1 MPRLNL
7 LWMRTSRQRRTYLLA
22 ERMQEMVMTQFQALL
37 ISRLAIAASIL
48 VSAGSALA
56 AQGPGVESG
65 TASQTT
71 QLVMAILVYGA
82 SAAIIGAGLIGA
94 LRGHC
99 ALSAAAPVAAH
110 MRRDHGAARPVL
122 LHIGDV
128 AFADRI
134 GARIVTR
141 IDAIRRV
148 IGRDAQAGLGPP
160 AWRRH
165 VVRRHRLGHTDDSAS
180 RLRLGAHAN

>member
-1 MPRLNL
+1 
-7 LWMRTSRQRRTYLLA
+7 
-22 ERMQEMVMTQFQALL
+22 MTQFQALL

-94 LRGHC
+94 LRGH
-99 ALSAAAPVAAH
+99 
-110 MRRDHGAARPVL
+110 
-122 LHIGDV
+122 
-128 AFADRI
+128 
-134 GARIVTR
+134 
-141 IDAIRRV
+141 
-148 IGRDAQAGLGPP
+148 
-160 AWRRH
+160 
-165 VVRRHRLGHTDDSAS
+165 
-180 RLRLGAHAN
+180 